1 MKDPVYDQLLFTVM
15 SLYINLLAVD
25 HPEVSSDKRG
35 FLSCIFAIFTK
46 ALINADL
53 EFNVNYN
60 KKMIIIAN

>member
-1 MKDPVYDQLLFTVM
+1 M

-53 EFNVNYN
+53 EFNVNHN